1 MTRDELIAALAPS
14 RLPDSLL
21 RPGWPEMLTLFGL
34 GLLAGLLLAL
44 ALRPLLRLR
53 VSQTRRIRATRGQ
66 PAQERL
72 LSIGRILGRLPQG
85 LRAAAYGTAPPPS
98 DAQIERI
105 ARRGR

>member
-1 MTRDELIAALAPS
+1 MTQDELIAALAPS

-21 RPGWPEMLTLFGL
+21 RPGWPEMLALFGL
-34 GLLAGLLLAL
+34 GLLAGLVLAL
-44 ALRPLLRLR
+44 VLRPLLRPRISLA
-53 VSQTRRIRATRGQ
+53 QRIRATRGQ

-72 LSIGRILGRLPQG
+72 LAIARILGRLPPG